1 MSGSTDNNKPT
12 SRISRLVDRCMSLW
26 EYVSEGVWRDT
37 RHTFKVNAIKTLNLS
52 ARSFMNSDMQTQA
65 CAMTFRTLLA
75 IVPAL
80 ALLFAIGRGFGLQNM
95 LQDELFHVFPA
106 QKTAVSYALSFVDSY
121 LSSSSEGVFVGV
133 GLVVLLWTMISLF
146 GNIEDTFNL
155 IWGVPGRSFGRKI
168 TDYTAMLMIL
178 PVVLICA
185 GGMSLMLSTTLQSL
199 FHWEFMS
206 PIITIIIEGSSW
218 LLTWLFFALLYLL
231 MPNAKVKFANAFM
244 AGAMAGTGF
253 LVLQWLFVTGQL
265 YVSRYNAIYGS
276 FSFLPLML
284 LWMQLTWV
292 IVFAGGVVC
301 YSSQNIFMYNFNNA
315 IRNMSSSFY
324 ARLTL
329 ALCALVVQNFVNG
342 RGATTMAEVVKR
354 YNLPPRLGTMICDK
368 LVRAGVLSVVE
379 IMPKSDLRGYQP
391 ALDPAKI
398 TVALVYDRLDT
409 IGSTDFIPDFNSNFP
424 GVVEAYKKIHEGE
437 EAITSEMLLSD
448 IKINF

>member
-1 MSGSTDNNKPT
+1 MSSETDNKIST
-12 SRISRLVDRCMSLW
+12 RVSRLVDKGKSLW
-26 EYVSEGVWRDT
+26 EYVSDGVWHDS
-37 RHTFKVNAIKTLNLS
+37 RHTLKVNVIKTLNLS
-52 ARSFMNSDMQTQA
+52 IRSFLNSDMQTQA
-65 CAMTFRTLLA
+65 CAMTYRTLLA

-80 ALLFAIGRGFGLQNM
+80 ALLFAIGRGFGFQNM

-106 QKTAVSYALSFVDSY
+106 QKQAVSYALGFVDSY
-121 LSSSSEGVFVGV
+121 LSSSSEGIFVGV

-155 IWGVPGRSFGRKI
+155 IWGVEGRSFGRKI
-168 TDYTAMLMIL
+168 TDYTAMLLIL

-185 GGMSLMLSTTLQSL
+185 GGMSLLLSSSLQSV

-206 PIITIIIEGSSW
+206 PFISAVVEGSSW

-231 MPNAKVKFANAFM
+231 MPNTKVKFPNAFM
-244 AGAMAGTGF
+244 AGVMAGTGF
-253 LVLQWLFVTGQL
+253 RVLQWLFVTGQMH
-265 YVSRYNAIYGS
+265 VSRYNAIYGS
-276 FSFLPLML
+276 FSFLPLLL

-301 YSSQNIFMYNFNNA
+301 YSSQNIFMYNFNSA
-315 IRNMSSSFY
+315 IRNISSSFY

-342 RGATTMAEVVKR
+342 KGATLMEDMVKR
-354 YNLPPRLGTMICDK
+354 YNLPPKLGSLICDR

-379 IMPKSDLRGYQP
+379 ISPKSDIRGYQP
-391 ALDPAKI
+391 ALDPSQI
-398 TVALVYDRLDT
+398 TVALVYDRLDSC
-409 IGSTDFIPDFNSNFP
+409 GSADFIAGFNENFP
-424 GVVEAYKKIHEGE
+424 GVVEAYDKIHEE
-437 EAITSEMLLSD
+437 EKNLTSQILLSD

>member
-1 MSGSTDNNKPT
+1 MSSETDNKIST
-12 SRISRLVDRCMSLW
+12 RVSRLVDKGKSLW
-26 EYVSEGVWRDT
+26 EYVSDGVWHDS
-37 RHTFKVNAIKTLNLS
+37 RHTLKVNVIKTLNLS
-52 ARSFMNSDMQTQA
+52 IRSFLNSDMQTQA
-65 CAMTFRTLLA
+65 CAMTYRTLLA

-80 ALLFAIGRGFGLQNM
+80 ALLFAIGRGFGFQNM

-106 QKTAVSYALSFVDSY
+106 QKQAVSYALGFVDSY
-121 LSSSSEGVFVGV
+121 LSSSSEGIFVGV

-155 IWGVPGRSFGRKI
+155 IWGVEGRSFGRKI
-168 TDYTAMLMIL
+168 TDYTAMLLIL

-185 GGMSLMLSTTLQSL
+185 GGMSLLLSSSLQSV

-206 PIITIIIEGSSW
+206 PFISAVVEGSSW

-231 MPNAKVKFANAFM
+231 MPNTKVKFPNAFM
-244 AGAMAGTGF
+244 AGVMAGTGF
-253 LVLQWLFVTGQL
+253 RVLQWLFVTGQMH
-265 YVSRYNAIYGS
+265 VSRYNAIYGS
-276 FSFLPLML
+276 FSFLPLLL

-301 YSSQNIFMYNFNNA
+301 YSSQNIFMYNFNSA
-315 IRNMSSSFY
+315 IRNISSSFY

-342 RGATTMAEVVKR
+342 KGATLMEDMVKR
-354 YNLPPRLGTMICDK
+354 YNLPPKLGSLICDR

-379 IMPKSDLRGYQP
+379 ISPKSDIRGYQP
-391 ALDPAKI
+391 ALDPSQI
-398 TVALVYDRLDT
+398 TVALVYDRLDSC
-409 IGSTDFIPDFNSNFP
+409 GSADFIAGFNENFP
-424 GVVEAYKKIHEGE
+424 GVVETYDKIHEE
-437 EAITSEMLLSD
+437 EKNLTSQILLSD

>member
-1 MSGSTDNNKPT
+1 M
-12 SRISRLVDRCMSLW
+12 SRLVDKGKSLW
-26 EYVSEGVWRDT
+26 EYVSDGVWHDS
-37 RHTFKVNAIKTLNLS
+37 RHTLKVNVIKTLNLS
-52 ARSFMNSDMQTQA
+52 IRSFLNSDMQTQA
-65 CAMTFRTLLA
+65 CAMTYRTLLA

-80 ALLFAIGRGFGLQNM
+80 ALLFAIGRGFGFQNM

-106 QKTAVSYALSFVDSY
+106 QKQAVSYALGFVDSY
-121 LSSSSEGVFVGV
+121 LSSSSEGIFVGV

-155 IWGVPGRSFGRKI
+155 IWGVEGRSFGRKI
-168 TDYTAMLMIL
+168 TDYTAMLLIL

-185 GGMSLMLSTTLQSL
+185 GGMSLLLSSSLQSV

-206 PIITIIIEGSSW
+206 PFISAVVEGSSW

-231 MPNAKVKFANAFM
+231 MPNTKVKFPNAFM
-244 AGAMAGTGF
+244 AGVMAGTGF
-253 LVLQWLFVTGQL
+253 RVLQWLFVTGQMH
-265 YVSRYNAIYGS
+265 VSRYNAIYGS
-276 FSFLPLML
+276 FSFLPLLL

-301 YSSQNIFMYNFNNA
+301 YSSQNIFMYNFNSA
-315 IRNMSSSFY
+315 IRNISSSFY

-342 RGATTMAEVVKR
+342 KGATLMEDMVKR
-354 YNLPPRLGTMICDK
+354 YNLPPKLGSLICDR

-379 IMPKSDLRGYQP
+379 ISPKSDIRGYQP
-391 ALDPAKI
+391 ALDPSQI
-398 TVALVYDRLDT
+398 TVALVYDRLDSC
-409 IGSTDFIPDFNSNFP
+409 GSADFIAGFNENFP
-424 GVVEAYKKIHEGE
+424 GVVEAYDKIHEE
-437 EAITSEMLLSD
+437 EKNLTSQILLSD